1 MEITVQD
8 VVQIEAQ
15 QEPRG
20 RYGFLTTGD
29 CLTPQGEPSL
39 TRRYSNRVVKQTLW
53 VINIFEPDLIQQK
66 QGLSVAN
73 VALFLLQLPRYH
85 NWLTDYDQHQHGMKD
100 GGGKGEDRDPREG
113 VWHCCICLLNHSHH
127 LLHMQI
133 TFAQIKQHR
142 KRFPFQLH
150 GCSVSSRNSSS
161 YRITTDNYNHL
172 IRSTKSLHAEHD
184 SFIII
189 DLRRSKFT
197 QINKGSQYPLEQT
210 EIGYKC

>member
-66 QGLSVAN
+66 KA
-73 VALFLLQLPRYH
+73 
-85 NWLTDYDQHQHGMKD
+85 
-100 GGGKGEDRDPREG
+100 
-113 VWHCCICLLNHSHH
+113 
-127 LLHMQI
+127 
-133 TFAQIKQHR
+133 
-142 KRFPFQLH
+142 
-150 GCSVSSRNSSS
+150 
-161 YRITTDNYNHL
+161 
-172 IRSTKSLHAEHD
+172 
-184 SFIII
+184 
-189 DLRRSKFT
+189 
-197 QINKGSQYPLEQT
+197 
-210 EIGYKC
+210 